1 MLALEQPYP
10 QGDPSVADFRTQF
23 QMVHERA
30 PIRAIKLF
38 FYYLSARGVDAV
50 AHEMAFWATSG
61 NMYVGMLLDTDVLDQ
76 ETIPLSTA
84 TQILPLLLLV
94 DAQFLIK
101 LARTIAA
108 LKDPAAVL
116 RALRLVPA
124 LGDYS
129 ILIPWLRSLDS
140 HSDSRIRSLSAKPLC
155 QLRPSS
161 GLIKHHLQSRDARV
175 RASIMEA
182 LWNAHVHRSDQQVV
196 RYLRTAV
203 EDENHRVVANALV
216 GLYRLGESQALE
228 KMIALCSTKQ
238 QLFRAAM
245 AWAMGVV
252 DDSRAVPS
260 LQRLA
265 RDPSF
270 IVRKRAKSSL
280 EALGYSL
287 EEQMASETVI
297 KLAGCQ
303 LSG

>member
-10 QGDPSVADFRTQF
+10 QGTPSAADFRTQF
-23 QMVHERA
+23 QMLHEST

-50 AHEMAFWATSG
+50 ANEMALWATIG
-61 NMYVGMLLDTDVLDQ
+61 NFYVGMLLDSDVLDQ
-76 ETIPLSTA
+76 ESIHTSTA
-84 TQILPLLLLV
+84 MQILPLLPIV
-94 DAQFLIK
+94 DGQFLIK
-101 LARTIAA
+101 LARSVAA

-140 HSDSRIRSLSAKPLC
+140 HSDSRIRSLSAKLLC

-161 GLIKHHLQSRDARV
+161 GLIQHHLQSRDARV

-182 LWNAHVHRSDQQVV
+182 LWNARVSRTEAPVL
-196 RYLRTAV
+196 RYLRSAV

-216 GLYRLGESQALE
+216 GLYRLGETQALE
-228 KMIALCSTKQ
+228 KMIALCATKQ

-270 IVRKRAKSSL
+270 IVRKRATHSL

-287 EEQMASETVI
+287 EEQIVSETVV

-303 LSG
+303 LSV